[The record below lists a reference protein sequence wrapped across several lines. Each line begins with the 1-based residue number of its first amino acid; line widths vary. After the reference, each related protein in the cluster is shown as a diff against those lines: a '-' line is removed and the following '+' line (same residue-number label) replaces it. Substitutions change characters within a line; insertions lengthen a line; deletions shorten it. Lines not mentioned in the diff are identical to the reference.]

1 MVKVIDLKKEISEH
15 NHMHFRVKAQITN
28 QQWQR
33 SY

>member
-1 MVKVIDLKKEISEH
+1 MVKVIDLKEISEH